1 MFLNQP
7 GKRARLLRR
16 MLMVCAMCGVLG
28 SWMSMPDP
36 APDRQAAV
44 GHHDGLSAATD
55 GSSAQQE
62 SKPADKSNAAGESR
76 APRSSK
82 PHEKPRRKK
91 SLELGIGEEPG
102 YARRL
107 PA

>member
-1 MFLNQP
+1 MFFNHP

-16 MLMVCAMCGVLG
+16 TLMACAMCGVLG
-28 SWMSMPDP
+28 SWMSMPDTV
-36 APDRQAAV
+36 PDR
-44 GHHDGLSAATD
+44 HAATGHYAGLAAAND
-55 GSSAQQE
+55 ASSAQQE

-76 APRSSK
+76 TPRSSK

-91 SLELGIGEEPG
+91 SLELGIGEESG